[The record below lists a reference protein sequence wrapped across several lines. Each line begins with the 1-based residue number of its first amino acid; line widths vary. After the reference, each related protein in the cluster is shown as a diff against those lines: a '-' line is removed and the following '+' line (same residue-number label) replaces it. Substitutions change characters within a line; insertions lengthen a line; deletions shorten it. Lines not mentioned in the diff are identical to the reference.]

1 MKESGSDFESVTMQ
15 VAGEYLPQQ
24 SRQSFMACHQAA
36 DTVTNSQIGKQSTY
50 LT

>member
-1 MKESGSDFESVTMQ
+1 MKESGSDFGSVAMQ

-24 SRQSFMACHQAA
+24 SRQSFMAYQAA
-36 DTVTNSQIGKQSTY
+36 EQIPNSQNGKQTTY